1 MESCN
6 TPTHVNSPIPIYD
19 KVELMDP
26 AQRPLWT
33 RSKEEEEE
41 EEVCVC
47 VCVCVCVTG
56 IAARRVE
63 FK

>member
-33 RSKEEEEE
+33 RSKEEEEKDFNLLSLYT
-41 EEVCVC
+41 V
-47 VCVCVCVTG
+47 
-56 IAARRVE
+56 
-63 FK
+63 